1 MDKIKIIVFLNKI
14 WREYMTYIKG
24 RSKSNKL
31 SGIWKP
37 DNFHHVS
44 SFKPNIESESKYS
57 QN

>member
-31 SGIWKP
+31 SGI
-37 DNFHHVS
+37 
-44 SFKPNIESESKYS
+44 
-57 QN
+57 